1 MKQNKLVIE
10 YIFTINLAGEININ
24 TIYYKLRQSWTS
36 LTGAFPIIAFF
47 LDRWS
52 IMVCTVRLVTQTWSF
67 RCIPF
72 NAQK

>member
-47 LDRWS
+47 FWTDGVLWCALY
-52 IMVCTVRLVTQTWSF
+52 VL
-67 RCIPF
+67 
-72 NAQK
+72 